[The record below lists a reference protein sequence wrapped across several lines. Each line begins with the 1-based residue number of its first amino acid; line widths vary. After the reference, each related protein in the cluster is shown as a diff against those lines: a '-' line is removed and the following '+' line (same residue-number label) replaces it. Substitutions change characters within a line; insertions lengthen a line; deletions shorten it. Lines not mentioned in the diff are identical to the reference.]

1 MLHTN
6 EPANKIMVALSAFR
20 ATESITTNSANQTLL
35 LNALNA
41 GGFEILDDNMTGCF
55 KEEGQEEFSIEESVM
70 VLCHDV
76 LEVGLLARLAKEAF
90 NQDCVMAVTTQ
101 THTTR
106 FVTYTDEGQVVF
118 SKPMGSLQ
126 QVDKDSLSGLEGFT
140 RDSIGNYWAVIN

>member
-1 MLHTN
+1 MLYTN
-6 EPANKIMVALSAFR
+6 EPTNKIMVALSAYR
-20 ATESITTNSANQTLL
+20 ATKSITANKENQMLL

-55 KEEGQEEFSIEESVM
+55 KEDGQEDFSIEASVM
-70 VLCHDV
+70 VMCNDV

-126 QVDKDSLSGLEGFT
+126 QVDKNSLNGLEGYT
-140 RDSIGNYWAVIN
+140 RDSIGNYWAVIS

>member
-6 EPANKIMVALSAFR
+6 EPANKIMVALSAYR
-20 ATESITTNSANQTLL
+20 ATNNANTNSERQMVL
-35 LNALNA
+35 LNALKA

-55 KEEGQEEFSIEESVM
+55 REEGQTEFSIEESVM

-76 LEVGLLARLAKEAF
+76 LEVGLLARLAKEGF
-90 NQDCVMAVTTQ
+90 QQDCVMAVTTQ

-106 FVTYTDEGQVVF
+106 FVTYNDEGQVIF

-126 QVDKDSLSGLEGFT
+126 QVDKDSLNKLEGFT
-140 RDSIGNYWAVIN
+140 RDSIGNYWAVIS